1 MIRNNVNRRRA
12 QFQSID
18 ISRDNVSEFP
28 NLTYSELILVSLGPY
43 QIKQARSYYG
53 EFVREN
59 DSYVIEV
66 CRELDIAL
74 QQELSTS
81 DSTWILRGRIKS
93 RHISTTIYFVYIL
106 FDSSLSGRDAIIQYY
121 CTCIVGKRTVGCCA
135 HTMSIIWY
143 LRWARHQGSQL
154 PPAQFLDSVLL
165 YYDNRNED
173 DD

>member
-53 EFVREN
+53 EYVREN

-81 DSTWILRGRIKS
+81 DSTWMLRGKIKS
-93 RHISTTIYFVYIL
+93 RHISTRIYFVYIL

-143 LRWARHQGSQL
+143 LGWARHQGSQL
-154 PPAQFLDSVLL
+154 PPAQFLDTILL